1 MYAVVF
7 ECKEARVGIG
17 RRPIVT
23 AAGTKARLLVE
34 PEGWVPATS
43 GEFSGSFAGA
53 KRFRSEADANDYA
66 SELDD
71 LILYLDG
78 EVIPGTHTLTTD
90 AVCALQDQANEIRE
104 FTDEQKENG
113 DE

>member
-23 AAGTKARLLVE
+23 AAGTKALLLVE

-53 KRFRSEADANDYA
+53 KRFRSEADAHEFMRTWGGHPWYNTPNGKY
-66 SELDD
+66 ELIE
-71 LILYLDG
+71 LRPVYEQVVRG
-78 EVIPGTHTLTTD
+78 WEVVP
-90 AVCALQDQANEIRE
+90 
-104 FTDEQKENG
+104 K
-113 DE
+113 